1 MPKIYELPA
10 SIGAATLG
18 AGISPDRPPR
28 IIRDEPIGAQPQR
41 STWATTKPMQMSL
54 QMLED
59 QMKTGQ
65 RSVTRWFDA
74 QAAILSEQHL
84 DSDKY
89 KTEYGRL
96 QRQATTKYAEV
107 RAKAEAQAN
116 HIESLRKLVEAGTFT
131 DKQMEQAMLV
141 MAGHSAEH
149 VRATYAQY
157 KQQKPMARMKD
168 LKYQAERIEAFRD
181 RFVDD
186 RTDIFG
192 KGLWRKNPK
201 TEKRTDIRAK
211 EEERQAYDDAGTQL
225 YNIQMEMTG
234 LFDELSPLEKT
245 AQAGSRAVERFG
257 KGHIP
262 PLAAQRAFD
271 ALDIGGRFI
280 TKPTPVSEGQPTER
294 EFHKTIKD
302 LKAAGSI
309 KKAKAY
315 YNKWVKKIWQ
325 E

>member
-1 MPKIYELPA
+1 MPRIYELPA
-10 SIGAATLG
+10 SVGAATLG

-28 IIRDEPIGAQPQR
+28 IIRDEPVRAQPQQ
-41 STWATTKPMQMSL
+41 STWITTDSMKMSL
-54 QMLED
+54 KMLDD

-65 RSVTRWFDA
+65 HGVTQWFDA
-74 QAAILSEQHL
+74 QAAILSQQQF
-84 DSDKY
+84 DSDRY

-107 RAKAEAQAN
+107 KAKAEAQAN

-157 KQQKPMARMKD
+157 KQQKPMARLRE

-186 RTDIFG
+186 RTDVFG

-211 EEERQAYDDAGTQL
+211 EEERQSYDNAGTQL
-225 YNIQMEMTG
+225 YNIQMEMTE

-257 KGHIP
+257 MKERLGR
-262 PLAAQRAFD
+262 LAKYGAFG
-271 ALDIGGRFI
+271 LPGLVYSKL
-280 TKPTPVSEGQPTER
+280 TKPELAPEVTPKKKS
-294 EFHKTIKD
+294 KTD
-302 LKAAGSI
+302 PLGLR
-309 KKAKAY
+309 Y
-315 YNKWVKKIWQ
+315 
-325 E
+325 